1 VVAGD
6 TTAASVDNQAHSLA
20 SGSYSFWKDAGAN
33 VGDSFVTVPTPVTGA
48 ACLSACDNNPACAAA
63 AMTGATDLTSNVA
76 SCKLIKGDST
86 VAQFKRTV
94 TKTVATQLKI
104 NTAV

>member
-1 VVAGD
+1 
-6 TTAASVDNQAHSLA
+6 
-20 SGSYSFWKDAGAN
+20 
-33 VGDSFVTVPTPVTGA
+33 
-48 ACLSACDNNPACAAA
+48 
-63 AMTGATDLTSNVA
+63 MTGATDLTSDVA